1 MKVVVTGGSGF
12 VGSHLIPELSGR
24 HDVFNLDI
32 KPPTVGHANYLQAD
46 ITDQKSLKN
55 LFKGPLGDTDA
66 IVHLAA
72 LSRER
77 ESNLNPQVY
86 FDVNI
91 SGTMNILNAC
101 INSNC
106 RKFILAS
113 SYLVYGDSDQKLP
126 RSEKSPIQPKSI
138 YAITKATGEMLCN
151 NVHLENRL
159 EIVCFR
165 KSVIFGEGDQSKRVV
180 ELYLSRARQGENLD
194 VLGNKTLD
202 FVFVKDVVRAYIRAL
217 ENPVQGTFNIGSGS
231 GTALRDLASWVKSAT
246 NSQALVVDRPPGPT
260 DVEFYVADITRMS
273 RELDVLP
280 TKDVKTFVEEQVQ
293 ALASISN

>member
-1 MKVVVTGGSGF
+1 
-12 VGSHLIPELSGR
+12 
-24 HDVFNLDI
+24 
-32 KPPTVGHANYLQAD
+32 
-46 ITDQKSLKN
+46 
-55 LFKGPLGDTDA
+55 
-66 IVHLAA
+66 
-72 LSRER
+72 
-77 ESNLNPQVY
+77 
-86 FDVNI
+86 
-91 SGTMNILNAC
+91 
-101 INSNC
+101 
-106 RKFILAS
+106 
-113 SYLVYGDSDQKLP
+113 VYGDSDQKLP